1 MTDTTAICA
10 KIIRRYATLREEY
23 LHGKSDADF
32 NSSSTTDQE
41 RWLMCEISGLRK
53 AADLLSAD
61 ASEVPMG
68 LPSRYWDAWPEMVE
82 EIRSSPVENEAR
94 SQGVTSTAVAPGVDM
109 NQREMFSQ
117 CVPSCDACGTD
128 APHREVPS
136 DGWTQSHGEKYCP
149 SCSFVRQQSWGTS
162 THHQVNEAE
171 S

>member
-1 MTDTTAICA
+1 
-10 KIIRRYATLREEY
+10 
-23 LHGKSDADF
+23 
-32 NSSSTTDQE
+32 
-41 RWLMCEISGLRK
+41 
-53 AADLLSAD
+53 
-61 ASEVPMG
+61 MG
-68 LPSRYWDAWPEMVE
+68 LPSRYWDAWPDMVE

-94 SQGVTSTAVAPGVDM
+94 SQSVTSTAVAPGVDM